1 MTGASQRWFM
11 RLPWRWRYLPGVKTD
26 VASRPWLPRLGHLP
40 ASLRLVLGAVVGAS
54 AWALSPTHYGLLVRL
69 IIGWDAFGI
78 TTLVLIWA
86 AIYTADADRIR
97 AVAASED
104 LSRLLSFVFV
114 LVAAAASLLA
124 VVVLLGASHGLP
136 PATMAR
142 HIALS
147 GVAVAA
153 SWLLVHTVFT
163 LRYAHLYYDARPD
176 GSDVGG
182 LDFPGGEKEPNYLD
196 IAYFAFVVGM
206 TAQTADV
213 SISGRPQRRLALLHG
228 LISFVFN
235 TALVALVINGV
246 ASIL

>member
-1 MTGASQRWFM
+1 M
-11 RLPWRWRYLPGVKTD
+11 
-26 VASRPWLPRLGHLP
+26 GHLP
-40 ASLRLVLGAVVGAS
+40 TSLRLVVGAVVGVA
-54 AWALSPTHYGLLVRL
+54 AWALSPAHYHTLVRL
-69 IIGWDAFGI
+69 IIGWDAFAI
-78 TTLVLIWA
+78 TALALIWMA
-86 AIYTADADRIR
+86 VYTADAARIR

-114 LVAAAASLLA
+114 LVAAGASLLA
-124 VVVLLGASHGLP
+124 VVLLLGTSHGLP
-136 PATMAR
+136 PAVLAR
-142 HIALS
+142 HIGLS

-163 LRYAHLYYDARPD
+163 LRYAHTYYDAKED

-182 LDFPGGEKEPNYLD
+182 LEFPGGEKEPNYLD

-213 SISGRPQRRLALLHG
+213 SISGRGQRQLALLHG

-246 ASIL
+246 AGIL

>member
-1 MTGASQRWFM
+1 M
-11 RLPWRWRYLPGVKTD
+11 
-26 VASRPWLPRLGHLP
+26 P
-40 ASLRLVLGAVVGAS
+40 ASLRLVIGAALGVT
-54 AWALSPTHYGLLVRL
+54 AWALSPTHYHTLVRL

-78 TTLVLIWA
+78 TTLLLIWM
-86 AIYTADADRIR
+86 AIYTADAARIR

-104 LSRLLSFVFV
+104 LSRLVSFVFV
-114 LVAAAASLLA
+114 LVAAGASLLA
-124 VVVLLGASHGLP
+124 VVVLLGTSHGLS
-136 PATMAR
+136 PAVLAR
-142 HIALS
+142 HIGLS

-163 LRYAHLYYDARPD
+163 LRYAHLYYDAKED

-182 LDFPGGEKEPNYLD
+182 LEFPGGEKEPNYLD

-213 SISGRPQRRLALLHG
+213 SISGRSQRQLALLHG

-246 ASIL
+246 AGIL

>member
-1 MTGASQRWFM
+1 M
-11 RLPWRWRYLPGVKTD
+11 RLPRLRRYLPRVKTD
-26 VASRPWLPRLGHLP
+26 VVAQPWLHRLGHWP
-40 ASLRLVLGAVVGAS
+40 ASLRLVVGAVVGAS
-54 AWALSPTHYGLLVRL
+54 AWALSPAQYEPLVRL

-78 TTLVLIWA
+78 TTLALIWV

-114 LVAAAASLLA
+114 LVAAAAALLA

-136 PATMAR
+136 PAKLAR
-142 HIALS
+142 HITLS
-147 GVAVAA
+147 AVAVAA

-163 LRYAHLYYDARPD
+163 LRYAHLYYDAKPD

-235 TALVALVINGV
+235 TALVALVISAIGG
-246 ASIL
+246 AL

>member
-1 MTGASQRWFM
+1 M
-11 RLPWRWRYLPGVKTD
+11 RLPRPHHYLSRVKND
-26 VASRPWLPRLGHLP
+26 VASRPWLHRLGHLP
-40 ASLRLVLGAVVGAS
+40 ASLRLVVGAVVGVI
-54 AWALSPTHYGLLVRL
+54 AWALAPTHYQPLVRL

-78 TTLVLIWA
+78 TALALIWV
-86 AIYTADADRIR
+86 AIYTADAARIR

-104 LSRLLSFVFV
+104 LSRLLSFLFV

-124 VVVLLGASHGLP
+124 VVVLLGTSHGLP
-136 PATMAR
+136 PGVLAR

-147 GVAVAA
+147 AVAVAA

-196 IAYFAFVVGM
+196 IAYFAFVIGM

-213 SISGRPQRRLALLHG
+213 GISGRSQRRLALLHG
-228 LISFVFN
+228 LIAFVFN
-235 TALVALVINGV
+235 TTLVALVINGV

>member
-1 MTGASQRWFM
+1 MPAALRMLVG
-11 RLPWRWRYLPGVKTD
+11 LLLGV
-26 VASRPWLPRLGHLP
+26 A
-40 ASLRLVLGAVVGAS
+40 
-54 AWALSPTHYGLLVRL
+54 AWVLSPMHYHALVRF
-69 IIGWDAFGI
+69 IIGWDVFGL
-78 TTLVLIWA
+78 TTLLLMWLG
-86 AIYTADADRIR
+86 IYTADADRIR

-124 VVVLLGASHGLP
+124 VVLLLGTSHGLP
-136 PATMAR
+136 PAVLAR

-147 GVAVAA
+147 GVAVVV

-163 LRYAHLYYDARPD
+163 LRYAHQYYDANPD
-176 GSDVGG
+176 GSDMGG
-182 LDFPGGEKEPNYLD
+182 LEFPGGDKEPNYLD

-228 LISFVFN
+228 LISFAFN

-246 ASIL
+246 AGVL